1 MQTSLPSTKEPASKD
16 DAETIQGNLR
26 HANCHSLQHQNTLS
40 SDPVQLPVTPQVI
53 GNTPLTGIVACASS
67 PAEKDHTFDL
77 TLNIEQPFDNDQI
90 LPSNQMKQQQ
100 RTLLFNKYDTCSSP
114 MSLQAATLPII
125 FNCAVSK
132 GEIEKVTSKK
142 VPIPTTIHIKEHL
155 PAF

>member
-16 DAETIQGNLR
+16 NAETIRENLR
-26 HANCHSLQHQNTLS
+26 CTNCHSLQQQNTLS

-53 GNTPLTGIVACASS
+53 GNTPLTGIVACTSS

-77 TLNIEQPFDNDQI
+77 TLNIEQPFDTDQI
-90 LPSNQMKQQQ
+90 LPSNQMKQQG

-114 MSLQAATLPII
+114 MSLQHYSII
-125 FNCAVSK
+125 FNCAFSK

-142 VPIPTTIHIKEHL
+142 VPIPTTIHIKKHL

>member
-67 PAEKDHTFDL
+67 PAEKDHTFNL

-114 MSLQAATLPII
+114 MSLQAAT
-125 FNCAVSK
+125 
-132 GEIEKVTSKK
+132 
-142 VPIPTTIHIKEHL
+142 
-155 PAF
+155 

>member
-1 MQTSLPSTKEPASKD
+1 
-16 DAETIQGNLR
+16 
-26 HANCHSLQHQNTLS
+26 
-40 SDPVQLPVTPQVI
+40 
-53 GNTPLTGIVACASS
+53 
-67 PAEKDHTFDL
+67 
-77 TLNIEQPFDNDQI
+77 
-90 LPSNQMKQQQ
+90 MKQQQ